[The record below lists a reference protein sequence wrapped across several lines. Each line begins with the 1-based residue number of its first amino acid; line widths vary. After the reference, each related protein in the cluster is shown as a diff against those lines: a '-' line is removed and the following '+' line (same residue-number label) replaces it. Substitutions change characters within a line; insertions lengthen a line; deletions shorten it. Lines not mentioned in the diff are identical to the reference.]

1 VVVTD
6 DRLTAGE
13 DGEDLY
19 PWKRWHVNSDPMGNN
34 TQAPISF
41 FQPNSNAQDL
51 LAIYERFNAM
61 ADDLSAIP
69 KYLSGQGAGAGAGRT
84 AAGLAMLMGNASKI
98 LQTVAANIDGDV
110 VGQMLDYLY
119 DLLMLTDDTGV
130 FNGGEKI
137 VVKGV
142 NVAVQRETQRS
153 RQLEFLQITANPID
167 APILGTKGRA
177 SILRS
182 VADTIGMD
190 GEDIVPSEEEI
201 AEQEAAAQAQ
211 AELEAARQRGPA
223 VPPEQ
228 AGAEA
233 QGQQP
238 PPATNDM
245 GPRVNPVQ
253 GGVG

>member
-1 VVVTD
+1 
-6 DRLTAGE
+6 
-13 DGEDLY
+13 
-19 PWKRWHVNSDPMGNN
+19 MGNN

-51 LAIYERFNAM
+51 LAIYEKFNAI

-110 VGQMLDYLY
+110 MGPSLSYLY
-119 DLLMLTDDTGV
+119 DLLMLTDTSGV
-130 FNGGEKI
+130 FTGSEK
-137 VVKGV
+137 VAVKGV

-167 APILGTKGRA
+167 APIIGTKGRA
-177 SILRS
+177 AMLRS
-182 VADTIGMD
+182 VADTIGME
-190 GEDIVPSEEEI
+190 GENIVPSEEEI
-201 AEQEAAAQAQ
+201 AQQEAEAQAQ
-211 AELEAARQRGPA
+211 AAIQQAVAAGA
-223 VPPEQ
+223 PPPGQ
-228 AGAEA
+228 AQAAAGAEA
-233 QGQQP
+233 QGTQQGP
-238 PPATNDM
+238 VATNDM
-245 GPRVNPVQ
+245 GPRVSPTVA